1 MVVIKL
7 VPVRM
12 EEKPKM
18 NIPRVTKII
27 PEELL
32 SELYGV

>member
-12 EEKPKM
+12 EEKPRI
-18 NIPRVTKII
+18 NTPRVTQII
-27 PEELL
+27 PAELL